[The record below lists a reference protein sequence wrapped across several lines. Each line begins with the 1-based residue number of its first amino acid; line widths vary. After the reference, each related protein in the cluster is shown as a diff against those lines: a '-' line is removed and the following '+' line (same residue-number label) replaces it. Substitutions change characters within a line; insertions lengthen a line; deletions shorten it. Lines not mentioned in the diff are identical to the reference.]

1 MPGAPGLRAWGI
13 GLLCA
18 VGALLTASPSADAA
32 VCPTIQNKPNAIPHV
47 DYQGVQHLSYCY
59 GPVSVKSGQNIIRLN
74 PTKLFPQ
81 KPGYITRFD
90 PELVYLDGSV
100 PRVDVLHL
108 HHAVW
113 IVNGNPQFA
122 TGEEKSIMQMP
133 KGFGWRTTPSDHWFV
148 NDMIHDLVG
157 KRRHRLHRV
166 EDGLRA
172 RHVSGRRLDAPR
184 AHQVDG
190 RVRAQPA
197 GRDLEPD
204 LSRLQRSAR
213 NGQRRPLLVPRPGHR
228 RAAQPRSAPTRSGR
242 PTTR

>member
-1 MPGAPGLRAWGI
+1 M
-13 GLLCA
+13 
-18 VGALLTASPSADAA
+18 GALLIASPNADAA

-59 GPVSVKSGQNIIRLN
+59 GPVPVKSGQNIIRLN
-74 PTKLFPQ
+74 STKLFPQ

-122 TGEEKSIMQMP
+122 TGEEKSILQMP
-133 KGFGWRTTPSDHWFV
+133 KGFGWRTTPSDHWLV

-157 KRRHRLHRV
+157 SADTV
-166 EDGLRA
+166 YI
-172 RHVSGRRLDAPR
+172 VWRLDFVPDTSPAAASMHR
-184 AHQVDG
+184 GAYQVDG
-190 RVRAQPA
+190 RVRSQPA
-197 GRDLEPD
+197 GRDLELD

-213 NGQRRPLLVPRPGHR
+213 HGQAAVATRSPTRPP
-228 RAAQPRSAPTRSGR
+228 ARSAT
-242 PTTR
+242 